1 MRLACTVLLLFTACS
16 PVESM
21 SESESE
27 PTLLLDDDFVIDPA
41 SQGPIGRFDHA
52 VTTGDGPGGAHVL
65 FLNFDGAT
73 ITRGSDNP
81 GLNRSFIPNNTTT
94 VIPPFDDTKVAMFYN
109 RAAAINEV
117 VKYSNGF
124 YANYNVHIV
133 TTRPASGRYSM
144 FMVGGTAT
152 LVGSGGGVVG
162 IAPLDCG
169 NANESNVGFAFS
181 ASLIPST
188 RTSLTSANNALRQL
202 AITIVHEAGHAY
214 GLEHT
219 SNTADIMY
227 PSVAQGQAS
236 FANTSAAFAQP
247 PSRCSNGTTQN
258 TGALLATNIGTR
270 VGPPPDLGGGPVD
283 LGSKPPD
290 LASGGAKDMGAPK
303 DSGTSKDSG
312 AGSADLADGTDP
324 NDPNDPNDP
333 GEEPKLDGGGRGGG
347 GMGGGCAVAGPTP
360 GDPIALPLPA
370 LLLLGLV
377 FALLRRGYMK

>member
-1 MRLACTVLLLFTACS
+1 MRPACTVLLLFTACS
-16 PVESM
+16 PVEPM
-21 SESESE
+21 SDSET
-27 PTLLLDDDFVIDPA
+27 PMLLDDDFVMDPA
-41 SQGPIGRFDHA
+41 SLDPIGRFEQG

-81 GLNRSFIPNNTTT
+81 GLNRSFIPNSAST
-94 VIPPFDDTKVAMFYN
+94 VIPPFDDSRVAMFYT

-152 LVGSGGGVVG
+152 LVGSGGSVVG

-181 ASLIPST
+181 ASLIPSN
-188 RTSLTSANNALRQL
+188 RTSLNSANNALRQL

-236 FANTSAAFAQP
+236 FANTAASFAQP

-258 TGALLATNIGTR
+258 TGALLATNIGVR
-270 VGPPPDLGGGPVD
+270 SGPLPDLGGGPAD
-283 LGSKPPD
+283 LGTKPPD
-290 LASGGAKDMGAPK
+290 MTSGGPKDMGAPK
-303 DSGTSKDSG
+303 DSGSAKDG
-312 AGSADLADGTDP
+312 GGIGVADLADGTDP
-324 NDPNDPNDP
+324 TDP
-333 GEEPKLDGGGRGGG
+333 GEEPTLDGSAGGGRGGG
-347 GMGGGCAVAGPTP
+347 GMGGGCAVAASQAPST
-360 GDPIALPLPA
+360 LPLPA